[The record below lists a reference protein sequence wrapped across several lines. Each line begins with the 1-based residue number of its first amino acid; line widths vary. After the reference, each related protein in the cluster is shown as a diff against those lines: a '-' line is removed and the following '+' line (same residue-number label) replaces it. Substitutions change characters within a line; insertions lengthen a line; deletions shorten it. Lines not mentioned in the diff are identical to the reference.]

1 MTGVSTRRVALRK
14 GRGSITPAGTET
26 RIWSYEVANL
36 AAKSSD
42 DVAAAKL
49 CWRQSHRLR

>member
-1 MTGVSTRRVALRK
+1 MRVTGVSTRRDALRK
-14 GRGSITPAGTET
+14 GRGSITPAGMET
-26 RIWSYEVANL
+26 RVWSYEVANL

-49 CWRQSHRLR
+49 CWRPA